1 MFCVEDNGVGMDV
14 KAVESYVIDNHKGE
28 QLKNSFAL
36 RNIYTRIKLYY
47 KEKVTMQFY
56 INEKGGAGVRVI
68 IPEKLENEADNI

>member
-1 MFCVEDNGVGMDV
+1 MDV
-14 KAVESYVIDNHKGE
+14 KAVESYVMDNQKDE

-47 KEKVTMQFY
+47 KEKGTMQFY

-68 IPEKLENEADNI
+68 LPESLENETDIV